1 MEEKKAKS
9 YIIYMLLVVISVLGS
24 GIFLAGEPGR
34 AGEAG
39 EELLLATT
47 TSTDNTGSS
56 LSMPPKLRSISS
68 PEGSVLIAGQ

>member
-39 EELLLATT
+39 E
-47 TSTDNTGSS
+47 GS
-56 LSMPPKLRSISS
+56 LSISCPS
-68 PEGSVLIAGQ
+68 LAQGPG